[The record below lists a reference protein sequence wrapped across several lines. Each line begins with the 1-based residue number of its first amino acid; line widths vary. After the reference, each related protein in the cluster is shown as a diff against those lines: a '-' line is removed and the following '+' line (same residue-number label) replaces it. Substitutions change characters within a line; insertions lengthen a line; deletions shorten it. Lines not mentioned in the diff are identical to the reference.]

1 MIDWEYIG
9 SRTIEIL
16 AEAALSSGIILGF
29 FCCFLFL
36 ALILQ
41 LVTLS
46 LRRRWYEIL
55 GERSW
60 IALAA
65 PGTVVHEAGHA
76 LFCLIF
82 RHKILEM
89 KLFSPESDGTL
100 GMVRHSWDPESFY
113 QRAGNFFIGT
123 GPIITGVL
131 VISCCTAWLLPDVW
145 NELEMRN
152 FYTFSDFCAALISM
166 ICRLIRGLLA
176 PEIWQRWQTWLWLV
190 ITLLIGAHVT
200 LSRADLKNAAAGFQ
214 LIPAAVFIFNLAV
227 VWYRNPAELLLRYG
241 GGHLLYAL
249 ALLSFIVLIL
259 EAAVIMLNLPVFQR
273 GAPGKTAS
281 R

>member
-1 MIDWEYIG
+1 MINWEHLG
-9 SRTIEIL
+9 SRTVEIL

-76 LFCLIF
+76 FFCLVF
-82 RHKILEM
+82 HHKILEM
-89 KLFSPESDGTL
+89 KLFSPAGDGTL
-100 GMVRHSWDPESFY
+100 GMVRHSWEPKSFY

-145 NELEMRN
+145 KELEMHD
-152 FYTFSDFCAALISM
+152 FYTFSDLCAGLLSIV
-166 ICRLIRGLLA
+166 CRLIRALLA
-176 PEIWQRWQTWLWLV
+176 PEIWQKWQTWLWLV
-190 ITLLIGAHVT
+190 LTLLIGAHVT
-200 LSRADLKNAAAGFQ
+200 LSREDLKNAAAGFW
-214 LIPAAVFIFNLAV
+214 LIPVTVFFFNLAV
-227 VWYRNPAELLLRYG
+227 VWYKNPAELLLRYG
-241 GGHLLYAL
+241 SGQLLYAL
-249 ALLSFIVLIL
+249 ALLAFISLILGTAVLI
-259 EAAVIMLNLPVFQR
+259 LNLPVFQ
-273 GAPGKTAS
+273 KTADKG